1 MITTGIL
8 TYPQV
13 ANFERDTAF
22 SIETWLFY
30 PNDRNTRG
38 GIFTK
43 YDATIPQL
51 RGWMCYLGISR
62 NFGFALISD
71 EPAGNFLHVITGP
84 SLFSFGAWTHV
95 VCTYNGNS
103 RTSGINWYVNNS
115 LKPLTVVRDTL
126 TGSIL
131 NQGPLVSGYSQL
143 TGYLKGRLDELTIY
157 NRALSATE
165 VSQRYNAG
173 AGTES
178 LFGPAYLQYHLN
190 ESSGTAVADSSG
202 NSRHAIT
209 QNGPTWMAG
218 KLNNCLNLNGVN
230 QQTIIGV

>member
-1 MITTGIL
+1 
-8 TYPQV
+8 
-13 ANFERDTAF
+13 
-22 SIETWLFY
+22 
-30 PNDRNTRG
+30 
-38 GIFTK
+38 
-43 YDATIPQL
+43 
-51 RGWMCYLGISR
+51 
-62 NFGFALISD
+62 
-71 EPAGNFLHVITGP
+71 LHVITGP
-84 SLFSFGAWTHV
+84 NLFSFGAWTHV

-103 RTSGINWYVNNS
+103 RTSGIKWYVNNS

-230 QQTIIGV
+230 QTIIGV